1 LIRGIY
7 TAASGM
13 MAQKIKQ
20 ETIANNL
27 SNLDTSGYKRDS
39 SIFHS
44 FPDMLLSSVDQGG
57 SFPLRAQVGSLNLGI
72 LVEENFTLHTQGG
85 LYATENPLDFALDGE
100 GFFTVRTPDGIR
112 YTRNGHFLRDVNG
125 NLVTPQGYFVLGERE
140 EPFMIPSEKVGVDK
154 RGVITHEGERTGRFM
169 LTVFE
174 NPETLRKE
182 GNNLFAASPGSQVAN
197 VEGLNTGVSQGFLE
211 GANIDLVEEIS
222 QAMMAMRVYEVNQKV
237 LLAQDELLGKCVNEV
252 GTLR

>member
-1 LIRGIY
+1 MIRGLY

-27 SNLDTSGYKRDS
+27 SNLDTSGYKKDS

-44 FPDMLLSSVDQGG
+44 FPDMLLSSVQRETG
-57 SFPLRAQVGSLNLGI
+57 FPFRPPVGCFNLGV

-85 LYATENPLDFALDGE
+85 LYATDNPLDFALEGE
-100 GFFTVRTPDGIR
+100 GFFTVRTPEGIR
-112 YTRNGHFLRDVNG
+112 YTRSGHFLRDVNG
-125 NLVTPQGYFVLGERE
+125 NLVTPQGYFVLGEDE
-140 EPFMIPSEKVGVDK
+140 NPLVIPSEKVGVDK
-154 RGVITHEGERTGRFM
+154 SGVIAYERERVGRFM
-169 LTVFE
+169 LTRFE

-182 GNNLFAASPGSQVAN
+182 GHNLFAVSPNTQAADP
-197 VEGLNTGVSQGFLE
+197 EELNTGISQGFLE
-211 GANIDLVEEIS
+211 GANIDLVDEIS
-222 QAMMAMRVYEVNQKV
+222 QALTAMRVYEVNQKV
-237 LLAQDELLGKCVNEV
+237 LQAQDELLGKSANEV